1 MSFSLLFGPSQR
13 GVAATMP
20 SADCCVPRP
29 WPLDSG
35 CFLQSGFTALPG
47 YCAITSPFITATST
61 SRLSGQVSD
70 FSDSCRLVS
79 IAVPCM
85 WFLFIGA
92 TFCLRLPSD
101 SASRQ
106 TPLACSYA
114 SPCRVRVDLNHQV
127 IAPCRAHTK
136 TKRRN
141 PALRIE
147 GEDGQ
152 RAYFSTQ
159 RTASIKSS
167 RAEARPSFWRMFA
180 LWASTV
186 LALRPSFSA
195 ME

>member
-1 MSFSLLFGPSQR
+1 MSIDTTAVSFSLLFGPSQR

-35 CFLQSGFTALPG
+35 CFLRSGFTALPG
-47 YCAITSPFITATST
+47 YLAITSPFITATST

-70 FSDSCRLVS
+70 FSEFGRLIS
-79 IAVPCM
+79 IALPCM

-114 SPCRVRVDLNHQV
+114 SPCRVRVDLNRQV
-127 IAPCRAHTK
+127 IAPCRAHQQK
-136 TKRRN
+136 ARRGISTPGFRFFKFQIKN
-141 PALRIE
+141 CRPPRRVQPSRGLHAPAHR
-147 GEDGQ
+147 
-152 RAYFSTQ
+152 
-159 RTASIKSS
+159 
-167 RAEARPSFWRMFA
+167 
-180 LWASTV
+180 
-186 LALRPSFSA
+186 
-195 ME
+195 